1 LYPAAPGGD
10 PITLSHPLAYLVSAQ
25 SEHPDLALALIAK
38 VTTDE
43 ANTRHAINSTHLGI
57 LKSQADYEPYMQDV
71 FLSDVLYMLDYTTF
85 LPNNPNW
92 GPYSTITYEALA
104 AVQSGDLTAQEA
116 VDLVIEGL
124 ENELGD
130 DIIIR

>member
-1 LYPAAPGGD
+1 
-10 PITLSHPLAYLVSAQ
+10 LAYLVSNQ
-25 SEHPDLALALIAK
+25 STDPDLAVALIAK
-38 VTTDE
+38 ATTDE

-57 LKSQADYEPYMQDV
+57 LKSQADYEPYTQDP

-116 VDLVIEGL
+116 VDLVVEGL
-124 ENELGD
+124 QNELGD
-130 DIIIR
+130 EIIIR

>member
-1 LYPAAPGGD
+1 V
-10 PITLSHPLAYLVSAQ
+10 ISAQ
-25 SEHPDLALALIAK
+25 TEHPDLALALIAK
-38 VTTDE
+38 ATTDE

-57 LKSQADYEPYMQDV
+57 LKSQASYEAYAKDA

-85 LPNNPNW
+85 LPNSPNW

-116 VDLVIEGL
+116 VDLAVEGL
-124 ENELGD
+124 QNELGD
-130 DIIIR
+130 EIIILP